1 MYSHAPPYTYH
12 PNILDL
18 FHFLTSSGGNL
29 LWDFFLQ
36 ALGILFTVVILQRY
50 FEERE
55 EKRWRPAR
63 QDLYRRLFSHAG

>member
-1 MYSHAPPYTYH
+1 
-12 PNILDL
+12 
-18 FHFLTSSGGNL
+18 LTSSGGNL